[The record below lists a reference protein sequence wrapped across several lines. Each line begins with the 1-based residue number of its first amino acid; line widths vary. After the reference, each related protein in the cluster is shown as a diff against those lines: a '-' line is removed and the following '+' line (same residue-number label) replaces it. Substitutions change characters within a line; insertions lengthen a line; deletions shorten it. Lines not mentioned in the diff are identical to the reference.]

1 MRTHVHTMTDVNT
14 FFKVG
19 SQIFHAYVS
28 IKIYYSKKS
37 NPTVVLN
44 GRPMRKYAT
53 EIWFIGI

>member
-1 MRTHVHTMTDVNT
+1 MTDVNT

-37 NPTVVLN
+37 NPTVVMN
-44 GRPMRKYAT
+44 GRPIRKYAI